1 MGARSG
7 NNYLSAL
14 RKLKIRF
21 SDGERK
27 FLAAKAKLAIV
38 QNE

>member
-14 RKLKIRF
+14 RKLKA
-21 SDGERK
+21 EVWM
-27 FLAAKAKLAIV
+27 AASGSPT
-38 QNE
+38 

>member
-14 RKLKIRF
+14 VDNTDLNPLI
-21 SDGERK
+21 ERVNAL
-27 FLAAKAKLAIV
+27 LARAD
-38 QNE
+38 

>member
-14 RKLKIRF
+14 AHNTGLDPLI
-21 SDGERK
+21 ERTRA
-27 FLAAKAKLAIV
+27 FLARTD
-38 QNE
+38 